1 MKYCLSIIIIGLLL
15 CSIGFNFI
23 LYDKY
28 EKLLYKVNKLET
40 GPAKGLFLKPHEESS
55 QQLNEEEIN
64 NLIREMSE
72 EMLRYKII

>member
-40 GPAKGLFLKPHEESS
+40 GPAKGLFLKPDEESS
-55 QQLNEEEIN
+55 RQLNEEEIN
-64 NLIREMSE
+64 NLMREMSE
-72 EMLRYKII
+72 EILRYKII